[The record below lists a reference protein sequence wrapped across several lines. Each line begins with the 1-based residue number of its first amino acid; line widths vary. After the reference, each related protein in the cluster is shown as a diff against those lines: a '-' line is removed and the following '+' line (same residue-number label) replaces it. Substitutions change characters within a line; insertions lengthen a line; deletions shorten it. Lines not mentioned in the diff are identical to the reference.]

1 MFNRLRTRFVLSH
14 ILPLLIIIPLMGLA
28 LIYVLETQVLLENLS
43 SELKAQASLAAE
55 IMRGH
60 QDLWLDPQGLQTI
73 VNDLQTQ
80 VEARVMVLDARGILL
95 ASSDPD
101 DSLRVGFPVEAEGVS
116 AVLAGETSVRATYSR
131 SMRNEIVDVLV
142 PVMSDQGE
150 VAGAVRMSHHLLT
163 VSERF
168 VRLRYLVGGV
178 LVGGLLLGGIVGWI
192 LALSLER
199 PLKQVTS
206 AISQLGSGEQT
217 GMLLEEGPV
226 EIRQL
231 STTMNSMVARLRS
244 MEAARRQL
252 LANLVHELGRPLGAL
267 RSASQALLGGAGE
280 QAELRKE
287 LLVGMDDEINRLRHL
302 VDDLAGLYDQ
312 VLGGL
317 ELRRQPV
324 ALHSWLDHCLPPW
337 REEAQDKGLEWD
349 VSLPETLPVLSL
361 DEDRLAQAL
370 GNLLS
375 NAIKFT
381 PSGGRVT
388 MEAGVDGDQVW
399 LRVSDT
405 GPGID
410 PAEQAHIF
418 DPFYRIRTG
427 RRFPQ
432 GMGLGLTIA
441 RDAVNAHGGR
451 LEVQSAPG
459 EGSCFTI
466 WLPAAQPPR

>member
-14 ILPLLIIIPLMGLA
+14 ILPLLVIIPLMGLA

-43 SELKAQASLAAE
+43 SELEAQASLAAE
-55 IMRGH
+55 IMRGQ
-60 QDLWLDPQGLQTI
+60 QDIWIDPQAAQTI
-73 VNDLQTQ
+73 VSDLQTR
-80 VEARVMVLDARGILL
+80 VEARVMLLDAGGILL
-95 ASSDPD
+95 ASSDPAD
-101 DSLRVGFPVEAEGVS
+101 TARLGSLLEAEGVS

-131 SMRNEIVDVLV
+131 TMRNEIVDVLV
-142 PVMSDQGE
+142 PVMSDEGR

-168 VRLRYLVGGV
+168 GRLRYLIGGV
-178 LVGGLLLGGIVGWI
+178 LAGGLVLGGIVGWA

-206 AISQLGSGEQT
+206 AISQLATGEQT
-217 GMLLEEGPV
+217 EMLPEDGFA

-231 STTMNSMVARLRS
+231 SATINSMVARLRS

-280 QAELRKE
+280 QAELRNE
-287 LLVGMDDEINRLRHL
+287 LLIGMEDEIDRLRRL
-302 VDDLAGLYDQ
+302 VDDLAGLHDQ

-317 ELRRQPV
+317 ELHRQPV
-324 ALHSWLDHCLPPW
+324 NLRGWLDHCLAPW
-337 REEAQDKGLEWD
+337 REAAQEKGLEWG
-349 VSLPETLPVLSL
+349 VSLPETLPVLRL
-361 DEDRLAQAL
+361 DQDRLAQAL

-381 PSGGRVT
+381 PGGGRVT
-388 MEAGVDGDQVW
+388 MAAGVERDQVW

-410 PAEQAHIF
+410 PSEQARIF
-418 DPFYRIRTG
+418 DPFYRSRTG

-432 GMGLGLTIA
+432 GMGLGLAIA
-441 RDAVNAHGGR
+441 RDAVKAHDGR
-451 LEVQSAPG
+451 LEVESAPG
-459 EGSCFTI
+459 QGSRFTI
-466 WLPAAQPPR
+466 WLPAD